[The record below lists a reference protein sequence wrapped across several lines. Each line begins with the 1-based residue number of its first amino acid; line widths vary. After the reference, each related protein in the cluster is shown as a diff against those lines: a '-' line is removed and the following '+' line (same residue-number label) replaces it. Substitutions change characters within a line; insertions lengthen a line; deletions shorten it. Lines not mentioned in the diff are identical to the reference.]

1 MVWRAR
7 RSGSRAR
14 TMKLP
19 RRKFLRLAAGAT
31 TLPSLSLVAWA
42 DDYPARPVK
51 IVVGF
56 AAGGAV
62 DIVARLIAQWLSER
76 IGQQCVVENRPGAG
90 NNIATEYVLKSDPDG
105 YTLLLTNPTNAINA
119 TYYENLPYDFI
130 RDSAPVAGIMRVPNV
145 MEVSPLLS
153 AKTVP
158 EFIALAKAN
167 PGKLAYATGGNGT
180 SVHMSA
186 ELFKLMTKTD
196 ILNVTYR
203 GLALAYTDLM
213 MNRVQVTFDNLPGS
227 IGFIRQGKLR
237 ALAVTTTTR
246 SPALPDIPPLAEFIP
261 GYEASAWY
269 GVSAPRNTPK
279 AVIDKLNKEINV
291 GLADRTLQT
300 RLVDLGGM
308 IVPGSPDDFG
318 KLVSDETEKWARV
331 IKFAGIKPE

>member
-1 MVWRAR
+1 MR
-7 RSGSRAR
+7 
-14 TMKLP
+14 LP
-19 RRKFLRLAAGAT
+19 RRKFLHLAAGAA
-31 TLPSLSLVAWA
+31 TLPSLSLAASA
-42 DDYPARPVK
+42 DDYPSHPVK

-62 DIVARLIAQWLSER
+62 DIVARLIGQWLSER
-76 IGQQCVVENRPGAG
+76 IAQQFVVENRPGAG

-153 AKTVP
+153 ADTVP

-237 ALAVTTTTR
+237 ALAVTTTAR
-246 SPALPDIPPLAEFIP
+246 SPALPDLPALAEFIP

-269 GVSAPRNTPK
+269 GVSAPRNTPET
-279 AVIDKLNKEINV
+279 VIGRLNKEINA
-291 GLADRTLQT
+291 GLADPALQA

-308 IVPGSPDDFG
+308 IVPGSPADFG
-318 KLVSDETEKWARV
+318 KLVNDETEKWAKV
-331 IKFAGIKPE
+331 IKFAGIKPQ

>member
-1 MVWRAR
+1 M
-7 RSGSRAR
+7 

-19 RRKFLRLAAGAT
+19 RRKFLQVAAGAAA
-31 TLPSLSLVAWA
+31 LPSLSLVAA
-42 DDYPARPVK
+42 ANDYPTRPVK

-90 NNIATEYVLKSDPDG
+90 NNIATEYVLKSEPDG

-119 TYYENLPYDFI
+119 TYYENLPYDFL
-130 RDSAPVAGIMRVPNV
+130 RDSASVAGIMRVPNV

-153 AKTVP
+153 ATTVP
-158 EFIALAKAN
+158 EFVALAKAN

-186 ELFKLMTKTD
+186 ELFKLMTETD

-213 MNRVQVTFDNLPGS
+213 TNRVQVTFDNLPGS

-237 ALAVTTTTR
+237 ALAVTTTAR
-246 SPALPDIPPLAEFIP
+246 SPALPDIPALAEFIP

-269 GVSAPRNTPK
+269 GVSAPRNTPQ
-279 AVIDKLNKEINV
+279 AVVGKLNEEINA
-291 GLADRTLQT
+291 GLADPALQA

-308 IVPGSPDDFG
+308 IVSGSPADFG
-318 KLVSDETEKWARV
+318 KLVGDETAKWAKV
-331 IKFAGIKPE
+331 IKFAGIKPQ

>member
-1 MVWRAR
+1 M
-7 RSGSRAR
+7 

-19 RRKFLRLAAGAT
+19 RRKFLHVAAGAAA
-31 TLPSLSLVAWA
+31 LPSLSFVAAA
-42 DDYPARPVK
+42 DDYPTRPVK
-51 IVVGF
+51 ILVGF

-76 IGQQCVVENRPGAG
+76 VGQQCVVENRPGAG
-90 NNIATEYVLKSDPDG
+90 NNIATEYVLKSEPDG
-105 YTLLLTNPTNAINA
+105 YTLLLANPTNAINA

-153 AKTVP
+153 ATTVP
-158 EFIALAKAN
+158 EFVALAKAN

-186 ELFKLMTKTD
+186 ELFKLMTDTD

-213 MNRVQVTFDNLPGS
+213 TNRVQVTFDNLPGS

-237 ALAVTTTTR
+237 ALAVTTTAR
-246 SPALPDIPPLAEFIP
+246 SPALPDIPALAEFIP

-269 GVSAPRNTPK
+269 GVSAPRNTPQ
-279 AVIDKLNKEINV
+279 AVVGKLNKEINA
-291 GLADRTLQT
+291 GLADPALQA

-308 IVPGSPDDFG
+308 IVPGSPADFG
-318 KLVSDETEKWARV
+318 KLVGDETAKWAKV
-331 IKFAGIKPE
+331 IKFAGIRPQ

>member
-1 MVWRAR
+1 VGALRLA
-7 RSGSRAR
+7 GG

-19 RRKFLRLAAGAT
+19 RRKFLHVAAGAAA
-31 TLPSLSLVAWA
+31 LPSLSLGAAA
-42 DDYPARPVK
+42 DGYPTRPVK

-62 DIVARLIAQWLSER
+62 DIVVRLIAQWLSDR

-105 YTLLLTNPTNAINA
+105 HTLLLTNPTNAINA

-145 MEVSPLLS
+145 MEVSPLLPTT
-153 AKTVP
+153 TVP
-158 EFIALAKAN
+158 EFVALAKAN

-186 ELFKLMTKTD
+186 ELFKLMTNTD

-213 MNRVQVTFDNLPGS
+213 TNRVQVTFDNLPGS

-246 SPALPDIPPLAEFIP
+246 SPALPDIPALAEFIP

-269 GVSAPRNTPK
+269 GVSAPRNTPR
-279 AVIDKLNKEINV
+279 AVIDKLNKEINA
-291 GLADRTLQT
+291 GLADPALQA
-300 RLVDLGGM
+300 RLVDLGG
-308 IVPGSPDDFG
+308 ITVPGSPADFS
-318 KLVSDETEKWARV
+318 KLVNDETEKWAKV
-331 IKFAGIKPE
+331 IKFAGIKPQ

>member
-1 MVWRAR
+1 MR
-7 RSGSRAR
+7 
-14 TMKLP
+14 LP
-19 RRKFLRLAAGAT
+19 RRKFLHLAAGAA
-31 TLPSLSLVAWA
+31 TLPSLSLAASA
-42 DDYPARPVK
+42 DDYPSRPVK

-62 DIVARLIAQWLSER
+62 DIVARLIGQWLSER
-76 IGQQCVVENRPGAG
+76 IAQQFVVENRPGAG

-153 AKTVP
+153 ADTVP

-237 ALAVTTTTR
+237 ALAVTTTAR
-246 SPALPDIPPLAEFIP
+246 SPALPDLPALAEFIP

-269 GVSAPRNTPK
+269 GVSAPRNTPET
-279 AVIDKLNKEINV
+279 VIGRLNKEINA
-291 GLADRTLQT
+291 GLADPALQA

-308 IVPGSPDDFG
+308 IVPGSPADFG
-318 KLVSDETEKWARV
+318 KLVNDETEKWAKV
-331 IKFAGIKPE
+331 IKFAGIKPQ